1 MEKMIHAT
9 KTSTEMDGN
18 PWSPP
23 QQCTAPEEENWHWN
37 GLWFFL
43 SIFFYLIEVGP
54 CPWGQSLSLE
64 FQSFNN
70 PAEKCFI
77 KASWGISKGL
87 MCLMFNV
94 RKVVELCYLLYMY
107 IFSFPFFSGFLFCL
121 MTSLCLTVIDGSVVN
136 VNIYLPATGQ
146 LYGIDWNKRAF
157 LVSEDQGT
165 TWMSVSSERY
175 LWAKA
180 QSGLLFAI
188 NVTWIN
194 DLTLSPS
201 LGSPTSGFIDS
212 SGKWG
217 GNATFF

>member
-1 MEKMIHAT
+1 
-9 KTSTEMDGN
+9 
-18 PWSPP
+18 
-23 QQCTAPEEENWHWN
+23 
-37 GLWFFL
+37 
-43 SIFFYLIEVGP
+43 
-54 CPWGQSLSLE
+54 
-64 FQSFNN
+64 
-70 PAEKCFI
+70 
-77 KASWGISKGL
+77 
-87 MCLMFNV
+87 
-94 RKVVELCYLLYMY
+94 
-107 IFSFPFFSGFLFCL
+107 

-146 LYGIDWNKRAF
+146 FYGIDWKKRAF

-180 QSGLLFAI
+180 QSGLLLAV

-194 DLTLSPS
+194 DATLNPS
-201 LGSPTSGFIDS
+201 LSTPTSGFVDS